1 MSIFVRPC
9 KKCAAKKRG
18 DRNDRRGRKGC
29 RECKWRAV
37 TPPKLGRKT
46 LGVFDTKEKAESALR
61 KALTDAENGIDL
73 PRGNL
78 TCSEVAERFFEA
90 VINDLEAITV
100 ERYSEHW
107 RQHLEPV
114 LGQIPVT
121 KLKAAH
127 LSDLY
132 GKLRSG
138 RPRYVK
144 KVKNADG
151 TIREKVRLGRP
162 LGPNSV
168 LRVHRFV
175 HRLLGWALRHELVTR
190 NVADAVQAP
199 KAAPSPAKALS
210 ADQVAALLAAA
221 EGKQAEA
228 KQAERKQLY
237 PFLALAVATGMRRGE
252 LGALTWDS
260 IDFDRGVLTVR
271 QAIGEDRFGN
281 RFIKGTKSNRQRTVP
296 LNTLA
301 VAALRRHRANQA
313 EEKMFHR
320 DVYDDQDFVFANEV
334 GEMLDLDSVSKAFS
348 ALATD
353 VGIKVKGISLHS
365 CRHFGATQALVAGN
379 DLRTV
384 AALLGHA
391 DASVTLRTYA
401 HVVPGAQEKAV
412 TGIGDAI
419 VAAQA
424 RRAAGENTRP

>member
-1 MSIFVRPC
+1 MSIFVRLC
-9 KKCAAKKRG
+9 KRCTAKERS
-18 DRNDRRGRKGC
+18 RRTDRRGRKGC

-46 LGVFDTKEKAESALR
+46 LGVFDTKEGAESALR
-61 KALTDAENGIDL
+61 KALTDAERGIDL
-73 PRGNL
+73 PQGKL
-78 TCSEVAERFFEA
+78 TLSEVAERFFKA
-90 VINDLEAITV
+90 VVSDLEPITV
-100 ERYSEHW
+100 ERYAEHW
-107 RQHLEPV
+107 HQHVKPI

-121 KLKAAH
+121 RLKAAH

-132 GKLRSG
+132 GRLRNE

-144 KVKNADG
+144 EVKDADG
-151 TIREKVRLGRP
+151 TVREKVRLGRL

-175 HRLLGWALRHELVTR
+175 HRLLGWALRQDLVAR
-190 NVADAVQAP
+190 NVADAVEAP

-210 ADQVAALLAAA
+210 ADQVAQLLAAV
-221 EGKQAEA
+221 ED
-228 KQAERKQLY
+228 RPLY
-237 PFLALAVATGMRRGE
+237 PFFALAVATGMRRGE

-260 IDFDRGVLTVR
+260 IDFDRGVITVR
-271 QAIGEDRFGN
+271 QAIGEDRCGH
-281 RFIKGTKSNRQRTVP
+281 RFVKNTKSNRQRTVP
-296 LNTLA
+296 LNALA
-301 VAALRRHRANQA
+301 TSALRRHRANQA
-313 EEKMFHR
+313 EAKMLHR
-320 DVYDDQDFVFANEV
+320 DVYEDHGFVFADEV
-334 GEMLDLDSVSKAFS
+334 GGMLDLDAVSKAFS
-348 ALATD
+348 ALASE

-379 DLRTV
+379 DVRTV

-412 TGIGDAI
+412 AGIGDAI

-424 RRAAGENTRP
+424 RRAASENPHP

>member
-1 MSIFVRPC
+1 VSIFVRPC
-9 KKCAAKKRG
+9 KKCAAKKCG
-18 DRNDRRGRKGC
+18 DRRDRRGRKGC

-46 LGVFDTKEKAESALR
+46 LGVFDAKEKAESALR
-61 KALTDAENGIDL
+61 KALMDAENGIDL
-73 PRGNL
+73 PHGKL
-78 TCSEVAERFFEA
+78 TLSEVAERFFKA
-90 VINDLEAITV
+90 VANDLQAITV

-107 RQHLEPV
+107 LQHVKPV
-114 LGQIPVT
+114 LGAVPVT
-121 KLKAAH
+121 RLKAAH

-132 GKLRSG
+132 GRRRSEQ
-138 RPRYVK
+138 PRYVK

-151 TIREKVRLGRP
+151 TEREKVRLGRP

-168 LRVHRFV
+168 LRIHRFV
-175 HRLLGWALRHELVTR
+175 HRLLGWALRHDLVAR

-210 ADQVAALLAAA
+210 ADQVAVLLAAA
-221 EGKQAEA
+221 EGKQGDG
-228 KQAERKQLY
+228 KQLY

-260 IDFDRGVLTVR
+260 IDFDRSVVTVR
-271 QAIGEDRFGN
+271 QAIGEDRFGH
-281 RFIKGTKSNRQRTVP
+281 RFVKGTKSNRQRTVP
-296 LNTLA
+296 LSALA
-301 VAALRRHRANQA
+301 IMALRRHRASQA
-313 EEKMFHR
+313 EEKMLYR
-320 DVYDDQDFVFANEV
+320 DVYDDQDFVFADKV
-334 GEMLDLDSVSKAFS
+334 GGLLDLDAVSKAFS
-348 ALATD
+348 ALASE

-365 CRHFGATQALVAGN
+365 CRHFGATQALVAGT
-379 DLRTV
+379 DIRTV

-419 VAAQA
+419 VAAQR
-424 RRAAGENTRP
+424 RRAAGESHRS

>member
-9 KKCAAKKRG
+9 ARCAAKKSRE
-18 DRNDRRGRKGC
+18 RKDRRGRKGC
-29 RECKWRAV
+29 HECKWRAV

-46 LGVFDTKEKAESALR
+46 LGVFNTKEKAESALR

-73 PRGNL
+73 PQGKL
-78 TCSEVAERFFEA
+78 TFSEVAERFFKA
-90 VINDLEAITV
+90 VMSDLQAITV

-107 RQHLEPV
+107 HQHVKPV
-114 LGQIPVT
+114 LGEVPVT
-121 KLKAAH
+121 RLKAAH

-132 GKLRSG
+132 VRLRSEQ
-138 RPRYVK
+138 PRYVK

-151 TIREKVRLGRP
+151 TVREKVRLGRP

-175 HRLLGWALRHELVTR
+175 HRLLGWALRHDHVVR
-190 NVADAVQAP
+190 NVADTVEAP

-210 ADQVAALLAAA
+210 ADQVALLLAAA
-221 EGKQAEA
+221 EGE
-228 KQAERKQLY
+228 ELY

-252 LGALTWDS
+252 IGALTWDS
-260 IDFDRGVLTVR
+260 IDFDRFV
-271 QAIGEDRFGN
+271 
-281 RFIKGTKSNRQRTVP
+281 KGTKSDRQRTVP
-296 LNTLA
+296 LNALA
-301 VAALRRHRANQA
+301 IAALRRHRANQA
-313 EEKMFHR
+313 EEKMLHR
-320 DVYDDQDFVFANEV
+320 DVYEDHGFVFADKL
-334 GEMLDLDSVSKAFS
+334 GGLPDLDAVSKAFS
-348 ALATD
+348 ALASQ

-365 CRHFGATQALVAGN
+365 CRHFRATQALVAGS
-379 DLRTV
+379 DIRTV

-412 TGIGDAI
+412 AGIGDAI

-424 RRAAGENTRP
+424 RRAAGENSRP

>member
-1 MSIFVRPC
+1 VSIFVRPC
-9 KKCAAKKRG
+9 KKCAAKERG
-18 DRNDRRGRKGC
+18 DRKDRRGRKGC

-37 TPPKLGRKT
+37 TPPKLERKT

-78 TCSEVAERFFEA
+78 TCAEVAERFFKA
-90 VINDLEAITV
+90 VVNDLEAITV

-107 RQHLEPV
+107 HQHVEPV

-121 KLKAAH
+121 RLKAAH

-138 RPRYVK
+138 QPRYVK

-175 HRLLGWALRHELVTR
+175 HRLLGWALRNDLVAR

-199 KAAPSPAKALS
+199 KGAPSPAKALS

-221 EGKQAEA
+221 EGKQAER

-237 PFLALAVATGMRRGE
+237 PFLALAVTTGMRRGE

-260 IDFDRGVLTVR
+260 VDFDRGVVTVR
-271 QAIGEDRFGN
+271 QAVGEDRFGH
-281 RFIKGTKSNRQRTVP
+281 RFVKGTKSNRQRTVP

-313 EEKMFHR
+313 EEKMLHR

-334 GEMLDLDSVSKAFS
+334 GAMLDLDSVSKAFS
-348 ALATD
+348 ALATE

-401 HVVPGAQEKAV
+401 HVVPGAQERAV
-412 TGIGDAI
+412 AGIGDAI
-419 VAAQA
+419 AAAQA
-424 RRAAGENTRP
+424 RRAASENSRS

>member
-9 KKCAAKKRG
+9 KKCAAKSSS
-18 DRNDRRGRKGC
+18 DRKDRRGRKGC

-61 KALTDAENGIDL
+61 KALTDAENGIEL
-73 PRGNL
+73 PKEKL
-78 TCSEVAERFFEA
+78 TFSEVAERFFTA
-90 VINDLEAITV
+90 VVSDLQAITV

-107 RQHLEPV
+107 HQHVKPV
-114 LGQIPVT
+114 LGDVPVT
-121 KLKAAH
+121 RLKAAH

-132 GKLRSG
+132 GRLRSE
-138 RPRYVK
+138 RPRYIK

-151 TIREKVRLGRP
+151 TVREKARLGRT

-175 HRLLGWALRHELVTR
+175 HRLLGWALRHDHVAR

-210 ADQVAALLAAA
+210 ADQVVVLLAAA
-221 EGKQAEA
+221 EDKQADG
-228 KQAERKQLY
+228 KQLY

-260 IDFDRGVLTVR
+260 IDLDRGVVTVR
-271 QAIGEDRFGN
+271 QAIGEDRFGH
-281 RFIKGTKSNRQRTVP
+281 RFVKGTKSDRQRTVP
-296 LNTLA
+296 LNSLA
-301 VAALRRHRANQA
+301 IAALRRHRANQA
-313 EEKMFHR
+313 EEKMLHR
-320 DVYDDQDFVFANEV
+320 DVYDDQDFVFADKV
-334 GEMLDLDSVSKAFS
+334 GRLLDLDAVSKAFS
-348 ALATD
+348 ALASE

-365 CRHFGATQALVAGN
+365 CRHFGATQALVSGT
-379 DLRTV
+379 DIRTV

-419 VAAQA
+419 IAAQR
-424 RRAAGENTRP
+424 RRAAGENPRS

>member
-9 KKCAAKKRG
+9 VRCAAKKST
-18 DRNDRRGRKGC
+18 DRRDRRGRKGC
-29 RECKWRAV
+29 HECKWRAV

-73 PRGNL
+73 PQGNL
-78 TCSEVAERFFEA
+78 AFSEVAERFFKA
-90 VINDLEAITV
+90 VVSDLEAITV

-107 RQHLEPV
+107 HLHV
-114 LGQIPVT
+114 KRILGQIPVT
-121 KLKAAH
+121 RLKAAH

-132 GKLRSG
+132 GRLRSEK
-138 RPRYVK
+138 PRYVK

-151 TIREKVRLGRP
+151 TVGEKVRLGRP

-168 LRVHRFV
+168 LRIHRFV
-175 HRLLGWALRHELVTR
+175 HRLLGWALRQDLVAR

-210 ADQVAALLAAA
+210 ADQVAVLLATA
-221 EGKQAEA
+221 EGKE
-228 KQAERKQLY
+228 LY

-252 LGALTWDS
+252 IGALTWDS
-260 IDFDRGVLTVR
+260 IDFDRGVITVR
-271 QAIGEDRFGN
+271 QAIGEDRFSH
-281 RFIKGTKSNRQRTVP
+281 RFVKGTKSNRQRTVP
-296 LNTLA
+296 LNALA
-301 VAALRRHRANQA
+301 LAALRRHRANQA
-313 EEKMFHR
+313 EEKMLHR
-320 DVYDDQDFVFANEV
+320 DVYDDHGFVFADKL
-334 GEMLDLDSVSKAFS
+334 GGLLDLDAVSKAFS
-348 ALATD
+348 ALASE

-379 DLRTV
+379 DIRTV

-412 TGIGDAI
+412 AGIGDAI

-424 RRAAGENTRP
+424 RRAAGENSRP